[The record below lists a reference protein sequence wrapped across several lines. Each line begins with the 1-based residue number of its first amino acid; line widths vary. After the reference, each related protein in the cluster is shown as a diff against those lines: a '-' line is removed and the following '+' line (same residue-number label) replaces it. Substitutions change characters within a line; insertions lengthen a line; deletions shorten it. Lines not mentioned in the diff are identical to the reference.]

1 MSQNS
6 ATRFI
11 NRGTNPFAPMVKM
24 RNKALTTTG
33 KSKYEKLVD
42 RANTINNDEDVNK
55 AIDNLKARLG
65 GQKYKQEHF
74 GRLELLSSKL
84 VDINIDI
91 QRLLETPHIA
101 KHIIE
106 LFDPRIMQPLNV
118 IYIKETGRYSAWEG
132 QQSGTAFALMMMF
145 GIIEPDTLIQCK
157 VVDDD
162 LTVPGST
169 LVGEAVGNYGFRCI
183 NGNGRK
189 TPDLFYTYRSM
200 VNGVRL
206 YDSTLKEDKHSN
218 EVQNILEQN
227 NMFPSPAINA
237 KSNKAT
243 PGMVTYISGILG
255 ISNYDKDQETFNICK
270 QDLNWALSWHNRYYA
285 GEKGVDGGF
294 ILTFGRL
301 ANEARDLDF
310 VITPELEAD
319 LYRHMLSRYGSPG
332 GFHSDC
338 KARLKSWQV
347 TNNLKTSWSDSCL
360 LPIFIMD
367 YINDGGQYPVPEVRG
382 MVTYAGI

>member
-1 MSQNS
+1 MSQVS

-11 NRGTNPFAPMVKM
+11 NRGANPFAPMVKN
-24 RNKALTTTG
+24 RNKALTTSG
-33 KSKYEKLVD
+33 KSKYDKLVD
-42 RANTINNDEDVNK
+42 RAQAIKEDADIVT
-55 AIDNLKARLG
+55 AIESLKARLG
-65 GQKYKQEHF
+65 GKYKQEHF
-74 GRLELLSSKL
+74 GRLEWLDHELIDL
-84 VDINIDI
+84 NVDI
-91 QRLLETPHIA
+91 QRLSETPHIA
-101 KHIIE
+101 KHILT

-145 GIIEPDTLIQCK
+145 GLIEPGTPIQCK

-206 YDSTLKEDKHSN
+206 YGSSLDEDVHSN
-218 EVQNILEQN
+218 EVQLILEQN
-227 NMFPSPAINA
+227 NMFPAPAIEA
-237 KSNKAT
+237 KGTKAT
-243 PGMVTYISGILG
+243 PGMVSYISGILG
-255 ISNYDKDQETFNICK
+255 ISNYDKDKTIFDVCK
-270 QDLNWALSWHNRYYA
+270 QDLNWALAWHNRYFSS
-285 GEKGVDGGF
+285 EKGVDGGF

-301 ANEARDLDF
+301 HREARERDF
-310 VITPELEAD
+310 VITSELEAD
-319 LYRHMLSRYGSPG
+319 LYRHMLGRYGSPS
-332 GFHSDC
+332 GFHADC
-338 KARLKSWQV
+338 KTRLKNWQIA
-347 TNNLKTSWSDSCL
+347 NNLKTSWSDSCL

-367 YINDGGQYPVPEVRG
+367 YITDGGQYAVPEVHG